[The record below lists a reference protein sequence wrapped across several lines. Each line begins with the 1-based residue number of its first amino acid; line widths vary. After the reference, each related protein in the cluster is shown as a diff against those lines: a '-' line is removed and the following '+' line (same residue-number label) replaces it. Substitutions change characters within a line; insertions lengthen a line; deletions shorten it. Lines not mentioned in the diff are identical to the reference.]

1 MLGSGSGAVAAAVL
15 AIAVLAGCAARP
27 VDGAEWTDAHD
38 RTYARHSQRF
48 FGIAFDW
55 RWFKAQGIAES
66 SLRPAVVSHAGAQ
79 GMMQIMP
86 STWAE
91 IVAAAPL
98 RLIDPFDAADS
109 IAAGIFYDRRLY
121 DLWRDIPG
129 LRQRLAFTF
138 ASYNGGRGR
147 MLRAQA
153 ICTAS
158 ASPPIRAARCA
169 EWQSVSA
176 HAPGE
181 TRRYV
186 ERIMSLMGVRL

>member
-1 MLGSGSGAVAAAVL
+1 MRLAQAVAVAL

-38 RTYARHSQRF
+38 RTYSRFSQRF

-79 GMMQIMP
+79 GLMQIIP

-91 IVAAAPL
+91 IVAEAPL
-98 RLIDPFDAADS
+98 RLTDPFDAADS

-121 DLWRDIPG
+121 DLWSDIPG

-153 ICTAS
+153 TCS
-158 ASPPIRAARCA
+158 ARCA

-186 ERIMSLMGVRL
+186 SRIMALMGTRP